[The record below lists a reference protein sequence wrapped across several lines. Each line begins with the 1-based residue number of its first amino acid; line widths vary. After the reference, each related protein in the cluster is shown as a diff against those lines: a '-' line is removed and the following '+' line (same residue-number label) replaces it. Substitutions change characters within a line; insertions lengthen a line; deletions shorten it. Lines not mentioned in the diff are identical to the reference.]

1 MKCLALFL
9 EAKREEEGPGTRSA
23 DEVISLFRRLL
34 RFLAALPS
42 FAGFLWSEGLRGGKG
57 IRKWSLAGPEVPGA
71 LEKEGRHVGWRH
83 LPLLLLL
90 ALIIFM
96 DFWL

>member
-9 EAKREEEGPGTRSA
+9 EAKREEEGPGTKSA
-23 DEVISLFRRLL
+23 DEVISPFRRLL
-34 RFLAALPS
+34 RFLPAFLS
-42 FAGFLWSEGLRGGKG
+42 FAGFLRSEGLGGGKG
-57 IRKWSLAGPEVPGA
+57 IRKWSLAGPKVPGA
-71 LEKEGRHVGWRH
+71 LEKEGRRVGWRH
-83 LPLLLLL
+83 LPLLLL

>member
-1 MKCLALFL
+1 MKSFL
-9 EAKREEEGPGTRSA
+9 RSGA
-23 DEVISLFRRLL
+23 SRGFSP
-34 RFLAALPS
+34 PS
-42 FAGFLWSEGLRGGKG
+42 PHLFLWSEVLRGGKG
-57 IRKWSLAGPEVPGA
+57 IRKWTLAGPKVPGA

-83 LPLLLLL
+83 LPLPLLL